1 MLITEGGMT
10 NIEVEFQVDTVNV
23 NLSLFYSFH
32 IHSVNNLF
40 IDLSDAA
47 EQLVL
52 RTKSIQI
59 SIAVNWADGSLSST
73 IESNWKR
80 F

>member
-1 MLITEGGMT
+1 MSKLVMLITEGGMT
-10 NIEVEFQVDTVNV
+10 NIEVEFQVETVNV

-59 SIAVNWADGSLSST
+59 SIAVN
-73 IESNWKR
+73 
-80 F
+80 